1 MFKKLMVLALVLSLA
16 SAASALNVNFLGPDG
31 ADWDVASNWATG
43 SVPGLADNARPAGF
57 NIAVSTSPTK
67 VVKIQYRGVAGSGVT
82 IASGAVLS
90 NAGSFEHDNGTGTTL
105 TQIDV
110 GGVLNACDQSNARS
124 DYTAYK
130 LGRAQ
135 YSTGHS
141 QLTVNGTL
149 NVQSGAYYID
159 KPTMLSKSELLI
171 GMWGV
176 GMWSGSSATLS
187 VGATGVVNAD
197 DLIMNTN
204 GAADCDVLI
213 DIATGGKIV
222 VLGQHNS
229 KFQSYRAQG
238 LITGNG
244 TCDVGIFF
252 DGSYTTLQVP
262 EPMTIALLGL
272 GGLALL
278 RKRR

>member
-67 VVKIQYRGVAGSGVT
+67 VVKVQYRGVAGSGVT

-90 NAGSFEHDNGTGTTL
+90 NAGSFEHDNGSGTTL

-110 GGVLNACDQSNARS
+110 GATLNACDQSNAAS
-124 DYTAYK
+124 IYTAYK

-141 QLTVNGTL
+141 QCTVEGTM
-149 NVQSGAYYID
+149 NVVSGATWGMGT
-159 KPTMLSKSELLI
+159 PSLSELAFGI
-171 GMWGV
+171 WGMGN
-176 GMWSGSSATLS
+176 WSGSSATMNI
-187 VGATGVVNAD
+187 GAAGVVNAD
-197 DLIMNTN
+197 VLQMNTN
-204 GAADCDVLI
+204 GSADCAVLL
-213 DIATGGKIV
+213 DIATGGKMVLLSDQRSV
-222 VLGQHNS
+222 VQA
-229 KFQSYRAQG
+229 YRALG
-238 LITGNG
+238 LIIGDGGATQ
-244 TCDVGIFF
+244 VGISY

-278 RKRR
+278 RKKR